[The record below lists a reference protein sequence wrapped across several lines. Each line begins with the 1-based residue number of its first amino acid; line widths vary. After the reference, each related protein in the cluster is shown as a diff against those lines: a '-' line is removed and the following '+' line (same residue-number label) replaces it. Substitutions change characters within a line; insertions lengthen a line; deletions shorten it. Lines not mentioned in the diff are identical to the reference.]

1 MKIPGI
7 AMVSVPVAVLLL
19 LAAGCNQN
27 AVRGKTA
34 SSAPGLN
41 GESQAHIRGVSDP
54 NAPFTLINRSNAT
67 GATGA
72 TAASGAGAAASGAN
86 PGEVTACRAAD
97 LQVYEAA
104 ASTNGDARV
113 VRLALKNN
121 GATPCRLSG
130 YPVIELQDELGAAIA
145 SIAVRQTGAASLS
158 GTVAAPVREAAA
170 QSGAASAA
178 VDVVLRPAGE
188 ASFEIGWSTGDGCP
202 LVSHFTVGLPVARDA
217 GSGGNPSL
225 AGTFSINRALN
236 VCNGEMQVTALR
248 AAAAI

>member
-1 MKIPGI
+1 M
-7 AMVSVPVAVLLL
+7 
-19 LAAGCNQN
+19 
-27 AVRGKTA
+27 RGKTA

-54 NAPFTLINRSNAT
+54 NAPFTLINRTNPT
-67 GATGA
+67 GAT
-72 TAASGAGAAASGAN
+72 TAAATGGAN
-86 PGEVTACRAAD
+86 SVAVAACRAGE

-121 GATPCRLSG
+121 GAAACRLSG
-130 YPVIELQDELGAAIA
+130 YPAIELQDEHGAAIA

-202 LVSHFTVGLPVARDA
+202 LVSHFTVALPAAQDA
-217 GSGGNPSL
+217 GSEGSPSL
-225 AGTFSINRALN
+225 AGTFTINRKLN
-236 VCNGEMQVTALR
+236 VCNGEMEVTALR
-248 AAAAI
+248 PAGSI